1 MSDSCS
7 SSDENENE
15 NEVEVEVEVEN
26 DIEEEEVEV
35 EVVVLTAA
43 EKDRFIREN
52 WQILDLDYTSNFPD
66 GTSCSE
72 YAMEFFRNEHRVRQ
86 KRSRNNN

>member
-1 MSDSCS
+1 MSGVRSNS
-7 SSDENENE
+7 TNSSDDD
-15 NEVEVEVEVEN
+15 EVEDKGEISET
-26 DIEEEEVEV
+26 IE
-35 EVVVLTAA
+35 LTVA

-52 WQILDLDYTSNFPD
+52 WEDLDHTSNFPD

-86 KRSRNNN
+86 KRSRNNT